1 MKRGLLP
8 LMVGLARGVCRAG
21 LFAILAVPR
30 IAAAHGAPGFATDY
44 LWGAWSF
51 TPDIVFGTLLAAVLY
66 GAGLWRT
73 PNRRQEK
80 RLRHGVFF
88 YTGLAA
94 IFLALQSPID
104 ALSEHVFALHQVQ
117 HLLLHSLGPMLLMLA
132 VPEGPLIAGMPERL
146 RRHVLTP
153 VITDRAVR
161 VAFGL
166 FFRPAAAT
174 FLYVGS
180 LYFWQIPGYH
190 EMTLLDE
197 SVHYLMHLSMLLTG
211 LLFFR
216 RIFDPRPAPLGVG
229 YGVRLVMLCAAISG
243 NILIGA
249 FITFKS
255 MVLYP
260 AYDTPG
266 RLWNLNA
273 LTDELLGGIV
283 IWIPSS
289 MMCVVAVLIV
299 IRSWGAREGKVDD
312 WRRRGLPADVITASG
327 PSVLHRHPGTTTRS
341 MNRALALQLLTISL
355 VVLAGVVAVATFNHF
370 SAFWDIL

>member
-1 MKRGLLP
+1 MKQGLLL

-21 LFAILAVPR
+21 LFAILAAPR
-30 IAAAHGAPGFATDY
+30 IAAAHGAPGFAADHP
-44 LWGAWSF
+44 WSAWSF
-51 TPDIVFGTLLAAVLY
+51 TPDIVFGTLLAAVFY
-66 GAGLWRT
+66 GAGLWRA
-73 PNRRQEK
+73 PNRQQEK
-80 RLRHGVFF
+80 RLWHSVFF

-104 ALSEHVFALHQVQ
+104 TLSEHVFALHQVQ

-132 VPEGPLIAGMPERL
+132 VPERPLIAGMPEWL

-153 VITDRAVR
+153 VITGRAVR
-161 VAFGL
+161 AAFD
-166 FFRPAAAT
+166 FFSRPVAAT

-180 LYFWQIPGYH
+180 LYFWQIPRYH

-197 SVHYLMHLSMLLTG
+197 SVHYLMHLSMLFTG

-216 RIFDPRPAPLGVG
+216 RIFDPRPAPWGAG
-229 YGVRLVMLCAAISG
+229 YGARLVMLCAATSG

-289 MMCVVAVLIV
+289 MMCVVAALIV
-299 IRSWGAREGKVDD
+299 ICSWGAREEKVDD
-312 WRRRGLPADVITASG
+312 WRKRGLPADAVTASG
-327 PSVLHRHPGTTTRS
+327 PLTQHRHPVTTARS
-341 MNRALALQLLTISL
+341 RNRVLALQLLTISL
-355 VVLAGVVAVATFNHF
+355 VVLAGVIAVATLDPFLTF
-370 SAFWDIL
+370 